1 MATEANEDPLA
12 AQIRVR
18 KQDSTLET
26 VSIGEAFRG
35 YVDLAHPDWNTSL
48 ITTGFEF
55 DTSRLKGKEGFLAEA
70 KKLVQDPKNMVPEKW
85 VQDVSAGDS
94 EYRVIKMLERVFA
107 SEAATIISGYKVSSL
122 GDIINCLNNM
132 EKELADSEF
141 DVFVVIKVCSEICLL
156 S

>member
-1 MATEANEDPLA
+1 MATEADEDPLA

-85 VQDVSAGDS
+85 VQDLIAGDS

-107 SEAATIISGYKVSSL
+107 SEAATIISGYKMTSL
-122 GDIINCLNNM
+122 GNIMDCFNM
-132 EKELADSEF
+132 QRETTNSEF
-141 DVFVVIKVCSEICLL
+141 DVLVIIKVCNDFF
-156 S
+156 

>member
-1 MATEANEDPLA
+1 MATEADKDPLA

-85 VQDVSAGDS
+85 VQAASAGDS

-122 GDIINCLNNM
+122 GDIVNCLNNM

-141 DVFVVIKVCSEICLL
+141 DVIVVIKVCFEI
-156 S
+156 

>member
-1 MATEANEDPLA
+1 MATEADEDPLA

-94 EYRVIKMLERVFA
+94 EYRVIKMLERMFA

-122 GDIINCLNNM
+122 GDIVNCLNNM
-132 EKELADSEF
+132 KKELADSEF
-141 DVFVVIKVCSEICLL
+141 DVFVVIKVCSEICLFL
-156 S
+156 

>member
-1 MATEANEDPLA
+1 MATEADEDPLA

-35 YVDLAHPDWNTSL
+35 YVDLSHPDWNTSL

-55 DTSRLKGKEGFLAEA
+55 DTTRLKGKEGFLAEA
-70 KKLVQDPKNMVPEKW
+70 KKLVQDPKSMVPEKW
-85 VQDVSAGDS
+85 VQDVSAGES
-94 EYRVIKMLERVFA
+94 EYRVIKMLERMFA

-122 GDIINCLNNM
+122 GDIVNRLNNM
-132 EKELADSEF
+132 ENELADSEF

>member
-1 MATEANEDPLA
+1 MP
-12 AQIRVR
+12 
-18 KQDSTLET
+18 KQ
-26 VSIGEAFRG
+26 
-35 YVDLAHPDWNTSL
+35 
-48 ITTGFEF
+48 
-55 DTSRLKGKEGFLAEA
+55 
-70 KKLVQDPKNMVPEKW
+70 W
-85 VQDVSAGDS
+85 VQDLNAEDS
-94 EYRVIKMLERVFA
+94 EYRVIKMLERMFA

>member
-1 MATEANEDPLA
+1 MATEADEDPLA

-70 KKLVQDPKNMVPEKW
+70 QKLVEDPKNMVPKQW

-141 DVFVVIKVCSEICLL
+141 DVIVVIKVCSEICLL

>member
-55 DTSRLKGKEGFLAEA
+55 DTSRLKGIEGFPAEA
-70 KKLVQDPKNMVPEKW
+70 KKLVQNERNRMPKQW
-85 VQDVSAGDS
+85 VQDLNAEDS

-107 SEAATIISGYKVSSL
+107 SEAATLISGYKVTSL
-122 GDIINCLNNM
+122 GNIMDCFNM
-132 EKELADSEF
+132 ERETTNSEF
-141 DVFVVIKVCSEICLL
+141 DVLVIIKVCNDFF
-156 S
+156 